1 MKMYELT
8 GIYSLYHSWTHDLH
22 DYRTT
27 PDATLHLSKP
37 TSIRLQRWLHTTKK
51 THEPFLYTT
60 TLRPDFEKD
69 LHFPS
74 SPKMPTFTLK
84 ACPLQNKNPKSTQK
98 HLNFALR
105 LPLLHTSLAA

>member
-1 MKMYELT
+1 
-8 GIYSLYHSWTHDLH
+8 
-22 DYRTT
+22 
-27 PDATLHLSKP
+27 
-37 TSIRLQRWLHTTKK
+37 LQRWLHTTKK

-69 LHFPS
+69 SHFPS

-84 ACPLQNKNPKSTQK
+84 ACPLQNKNPKSTEK